1 MTIFLHLTEMTM
13 IDYTHSRHVSKN
25 NVPTKTH
32 KCSVQMLI
40 TPFMESLVHVRKR
53 VFSWY
58 LKSQAVVFASWNQS
72 LVFFSWS
79 KLLSSND
86 LSTLCF
92 TLLLSSSMKQELLH
106 LHPGALADR
115 KWNLQ
120 RKYGEWC
127 LMSNSHQIIKHYFF
141 QTDWL
146 EPLNGCFIIPS
157 LLVKIL
163 KIRTVAK
170 FLHGCTLVMW
180 KEGDLGNLN
189 TSDFPPFISSFFFS
203 IKLM

>member
-1 MTIFLHLTEMTM
+1 
-13 IDYTHSRHVSKN
+13 
-25 NVPTKTH
+25 
-32 KCSVQMLI
+32 MLI

-92 TLLLSSSMKQELLH
+92 TLLLSSSMKQEFLH
-106 LHPGALADR
+106 LPPRALADR

-120 RKYGEWC
+120 RKYEEWC
-127 LMSNSHQIIKHYFF
+127 LMSNSHQTLFF
-141 QTDWL
+141 PNRLVRAPQWMFYYSILVGEDTEDQNGGKIFARLHISDVKRRWSRESKYKWL
-146 EPLNGCFIIPS
+146 SS
-157 LLVKIL
+157 LH
-163 KIRTVAK
+163 
-170 FLHGCTLVMW
+170 FLL
-180 KEGDLGNLN
+180 L
-189 TSDFPPFISSFFFS
+189 F
-203 IKLM
+203 